1 VQVLLEPRGTL
12 ASLEA
17 LETLVSQVS
26 HFIAAQA
33 ANDTVAPTPML
44 CSRAESML

>member
-1 VQVLLEPRGTL
+1 MQVLLEPRGTL

-17 LETLVSQVS
+17 LETLVPQVS
-26 HFIAAQA
+26 QFVAAQA

-44 CSRAESML
+44 CSRAESVL